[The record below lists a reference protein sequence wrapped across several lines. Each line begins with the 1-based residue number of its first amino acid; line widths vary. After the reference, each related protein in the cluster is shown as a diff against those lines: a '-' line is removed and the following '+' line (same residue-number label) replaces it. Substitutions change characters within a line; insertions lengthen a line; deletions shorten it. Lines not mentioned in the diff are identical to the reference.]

1 MTGTTTSC
9 RICASV
15 RTRAVPFG
23 YDFGGRRLRAVA
35 CRDCGIIFLDPQPS
49 PAEIAGLY
57 AKEYFEGDY
66 RCGHE
71 GSCFDDAARASLAD
85 LPLLSRLGALVPSGR
100 FLEIGCAG
108 GAFLNAARGAG
119 YDVTG
124 VEFSADAAQFARETF
139 GLTVITG
146 DVIDAKLPGG
156 SFALAY
162 MGDVIEH
169 LPDPVASLREIRR
182 LLLPGGTLVLAC
194 PSQTNTLF
202 SRAGFALYRTLGR
215 EATVRLPPYHL
226 FEYRPA
232 SIRSLLARCGF
243 VRVTVAQ
250 GLIPPGRIALRGTA
264 AERIG
269 KKSFHYINAAVTA
282 LSGAFG
288 DRMEVTAVRG
298 HD

>member
-1 MTGTTTSC
+1 MTGTPAHC
-9 RICASV
+9 RICASP
-15 RTRAVPFG
+15 RTYPLPFG
-23 YDFGGRRLRAVA
+23 YDFAGRRLRAIT

-49 PAEIAGLY
+49 PAEIAGMY

-71 GSCFDDAARASLAD
+71 GSCFDDAARASLTD
-85 LPLLSRLGALVPSGR
+85 LPLLARLRALVPSGR

-108 GAFLNAARGAG
+108 GAFLNAARASG

-124 VEFSADAAQFARETF
+124 VEFSAEAAQFARETF
-139 GLTVITG
+139 GLPVITG
-146 DVIDAKLPGG
+146 DVADARLSGG

-182 LLLPGGTLVLAC
+182 LLVPGGTLVMAC

-202 SRAGFALYRTLGR
+202 SRTGFVLYRALGQ

-232 SIRSLLARCGF
+232 SMRSLLERCGF
-243 VRVTVAQ
+243 DRVKIAQ
-250 GLIPPGRIALRGTA
+250 GLIPPGTIALRGTA

-269 KKSFHYINAAVTA
+269 KKSFHYINTAVTA

-288 DRMEVTAVRG
+288 DRLEVTAVRG